1 MFYLFEDHF
10 VFKDEK
16 DGKNIDVY
24 VKIDNSIGLENID
37 NILPNANGV
46 FLHRP
51 KLSMEIGHDRI
62 FRAQKIVL
70 SKCNIVSLVAND
82 FTKVKR
88 FAFISTRHV

>member
-1 MFYLFEDHF
+1 MFYLFENRF

-16 DGKNIDVY
+16 DGNNIDVY

-37 NILPNANGV
+37 KILPNANGV
-46 FLHRP
+46 FLNRL

-70 SKCNIVSLVAND
+70 SKCNIVSSVATI
-82 FTKVKR
+82 FYK
-88 FAFISTRHV
+88 S